1 MEQDADGLV
10 DSNLVGEVWTT
21 ARPGTDPVL
30 YGHVM
35 IEPKSPF
42 AARSLQTFRLTYT
55 VGRFGLDDTG
65 AIRVMLRAMGDG
77 GALQTDNPTV
87 YNYVTATTSSGVP
100 LGVEYSRHG
109 TMPRP
114 RWKTLTVR
122 VSGGFLREG
131 DRIEIVLG
139 DTLKGSPELK
149 LQSMVEPN
157 FEFKV
162 AADVCAVGHFTP
174 IPNTPNINIAPGE
187 AARWRAVLPSL
198 RRPGKTFQLGLKA
211 EDMWGNPRTRPGRA

>member
-1 MEQDADGLV
+1 MMEQDAGGLV

-21 ARPGTDPVL
+21 AQPGTDPVL

-35 IEPKSPF
+35 FEPKGPF

-77 GALQTDNPTV
+77 GALQTDDPTV

-114 RWKTLTVR
+114 RWKTLPVR
-122 VSGGFLREG
+122 VAGGFLR
-131 DRIEIVLG
+131 
-139 DTLKGSPELK
+139 
-149 LQSMVEPN
+149 
-157 FEFKV
+157 
-162 AADVCAVGHFTP
+162 
-174 IPNTPNINIAPGE
+174 
-187 AARWRAVLPSL
+187 
-198 RRPGKTFQLGLKA
+198 
-211 EDMWGNPRTRPGRA
+211 

>member
-35 IEPKSPF
+35 IEPKGPF

-77 GALQTDNPTV
+77 GALQTDDPTV

-139 DTLKGSPELK
+139 DTLKGSPGLNCNPWWSRISNSRSPPMSAPWVISRPFPIPPT
-149 LQSMVEPN
+149 LISRRGRRRAGAPSCP
-157 FEFKV
+157 
-162 AADVCAVGHFTP
+162 ACAVP
-174 IPNTPNINIAPGE
+174 AK
-187 AARWRAVLPSL
+187 LSS
-198 RRPGKTFQLGLKA
+198 
-211 EDMWGNPRTRPGRA
+211 